1 MSAIILRSEVVHYEV
16 LGRGRPLI
24 FLHGWV
30 GSWRYWITAM
40 QAASISFR
48 AYALDFWGF
57 GDSGKAIS
65 YYSLEQQ
72 TDLLEEF
79 IEELGIA
86 RIAIIGHGLGSI
98 VASIFATRHPQ
109 TVDRLM
115 LVSLPFEN
123 AALNLRLQS
132 ATGPELT
139 DWLLG
144 NTPAAEPARLESP
157 KTDHNAILVSSAS
170 LQNVDLAGKLRQL
183 SMPHLLVYGSSDPLV
198 APPHN
203 DQLNNLPEHAHQII
217 FEESGHF
224 PMLDEPNK
232 FNRLLVD
239 FLGLESGESPRQLQ
253 LKDEWKRRVR

>member
-1 MSAIILRSEVVHYEV
+1 MSATILRSEVVHYEV

-30 GSWRYWITAM
+30 GSWRYWIASM

-48 AYALDFWGF
+48 TYALDFWGF
-57 GDSGKAIS
+57 GDSARAIN

-79 IEELGIA
+79 LEELGIA
-86 RIAIIGHGLGSI
+86 RIAIIGHGLGAI
-98 VASIFATRHPQ
+98 VASLYASRHAQ
-109 TVDRLM
+109 AVDRLM
-115 LVSLPFEN
+115 LVSLPLEN
-123 AALNLRLQS
+123 SGLNLRLQS
-132 ATGPELT
+132 AAIPELA

-144 NTPAAEPARLESP
+144 HTPAVEPARLETP
-157 KTDHNAILVSSAS
+157 KTDRKAIMVSSSS
-170 LQNVDLAGKLRQL
+170 LQNVDLAGKLNQL
-183 SMPHLLVYGSSDPLV
+183 AMPHLLVYGAGDPLV
-198 APPHN
+198 TPPHN
-203 DQLNNLPEHAHQII
+203 EQPNALPEHAHQII

-224 PMLDEPNK
+224 PMLEEPNK

-253 LKDEWKRRVR
+253 LKDEWKRRIR